1 MTYFPQ
7 AAKPEPVEEVVVETT
22 ETPATTVA
30 PVVGSLP
37 ELDLMGSAVT
47 GTVNT
52 VIGCFSQ
59 RYWALYS
66 GLFTGVRQRP
76 SKCCSEVHVAF
87 GAALL
92 ALA

>member
-1 MTYFPQ
+1 
-7 AAKPEPVEEVVVETT
+7 VVETT

-37 ELDLMGSAVT
+37 ELDLMGSAV
-47 GTVNT
+47 
-52 VIGCFSQ
+52 
-59 RYWALYS
+59 
-66 GLFTGVRQRP
+66 
-76 SKCCSEVHVAF
+76 HVAF